1 MKILGVLRNKSKKE
15 DIITT
20 SNNLEIGIKDFLL
33 TKAIHSICKI
43 EKAEGRLV
51 TNDELIK
58 INKEDFL
65 NAFDKIV
72 CFGNT
77 YSELKDF
84 YMKNARKFI
93 FLEGS
98 LYERDPYK
106 SIKEHKYFRVMQHTH
121 LGNNFIKK
129 YNSNSIRNGFTF
141 ISKSVDVNDH
151 VLLINNDMTGE
162 NSIDQMKPFA
172 WLEDTLKKVIKKTN
186 RKIVIRLHPN
196 QSKISDKRVEEINKH
211 AEQLI
216 VLSNKKYLED
226 DIKRSSV
233 AIMYSSGSCVECL
246 LHRVPVISTDPSSYC
261 YELFSKKI
269 EDIDNIDDI
278 TFPSIDNFFSA
289 ISNTHFTL
297 EEIVNGEFWKIQRNF
312 INE

>member
-15 DIITT
+15 DIIETK
-20 SNNLEIGIKDFLL
+20 NGLEIGIKDFLV

-43 EKAEGRLV
+43 EKATG
-51 TNDELIK
+51 TLITDDK
-58 INKEDFL
+58 LTSINKKDFL
-65 NAFDKIV
+65 KSFDKLI

-77 YSELKDF
+77 QSVLKEF
-84 YMKNARKFI
+84 YRSNVHKFI

-106 SIKEHKYFRVMQHTH
+106 SMKEHKYFRVMQHNL

-129 YNSNSIRNGFTF
+129 YSNNTIRKGFDF

-162 NSIDQMKPFA
+162 NSIDEMKPFA
-172 WLEDTLKKVIKKTN
+172 WLEDTLNKVVKKTN

-196 QSKISDKRVEEINKH
+196 QSKISNESVEKINRQVK
-211 AEQLI
+211 QMI
-216 VLSNKKYLED
+216 VLSNNKYLEE
-226 DIKRSSV
+226 DIKRASV

-246 LHRVPVISTDPSSYC
+246 LHGVPVISTDPSSYC
-261 YELFSKKI
+261 YELFSKKL

-278 TFPSIDNFFSA
+278 IFPSIDSFFSA

-297 EEIVNGEFWKIQRNF
+297 EEIINGDFWKIQKGL
-312 INE
+312 

>member
-15 DIITT
+15 DIIETK
-20 SNNLEIGIKDFLL
+20 NGLEIGIKDFLV

-43 EKAEGRLV
+43 EKATG
-51 TNDELIK
+51 TLITDDK
-58 INKEDFL
+58 LTSINKKDFL
-65 NAFDKIV
+65 KSFDKLI

-77 YSELKDF
+77 QSVLKEF
-84 YMKNARKFI
+84 YRSNVHKFI

-106 SIKEHKYFRVMQHTH
+106 SMKEHKYFRVMQHNL

-129 YNSNSIRNGFTF
+129 YSNNTIRKGFDF

-162 NSIDQMKPFA
+162 NSIDEMKPCA
-172 WLEDTLKKVIKKTN
+172 WLEDTLNKVVKKTN

-196 QSKISDKRVEEINKH
+196 QSKISNESVEKINRQVK
-211 AEQLI
+211 QMI
-216 VLSNKKYLED
+216 VLSNNKYLEE
-226 DIKRSSV
+226 DIKRASV

-246 LHRVPVISTDPSSYC
+246 LHGVPVISTDPSSYC
-261 YELFSKKI
+261 YELFSKKL

-278 TFPSIDNFFSA
+278 IFPSIDSFFSA